1 MFKQSNYNQMFRYF
15 RELAKTKKRKLDN
28 NTYLVVRDDGGFGIR
43 LHETE
48 VVIHY
53 SDKIVLNSGG
63 HKTVTTKDRMNRY
76 TPFNIYQKNHKW
88 FLEASSTFDFKDN
101 MEIRYNPY
109 CIYYPAWQN

>member
-1 MFKQSNYNQMFRYF
+1 MFKQSISNPMFRGF

-53 SDKIVLNSGG
+53 QDKIVLNSGG
-63 HKTVTTKDRMNRY
+63 HKKVTTKDRMNRY

-109 CIYYPAWQN
+109 CVYYPAWQN